1 MSQLTPDSLAN
12 FRFLSQ
18 PEISV
23 DGAKVAFIVKEVNEE
38 EDGYDSNIWLYDFAN
53 SSSYQLTTSSKDEN
67 FTWTGESELLFTSS
81 RNRESEEE
89 KATDFYRINVN
100 GGEAVKAFT
109 VPHPVI
115 DFEWTGEKLIYKSPV
130 KITDDEEEDSG
141 EGPSCLT
148 LDEIPFWSNGK
159 GFTSKKRVHLFSF
172 SEDMEEPKDHT
183 EGSVSVEEYA
193 LREGKAVF
201 VGRDYSDKAPVA
213 NSLYLVDLDAEDSS
227 PVQLTDEEFQFRLV
241 EFSGPESVYVTM
253 TDMEEAGLNQN
264 HRLYEYDL
272 RSKELT
278 LLTPEWDS
286 SFANSVLTDV
296 RLGQG
301 QDSTI
306 DGKRFYFVSTR
317 KGFSCLSSISPSG
330 EIDHLTGRKGSVD
343 DFSVRDGKVVY
354 VKLSDDHLQ
363 ELYTISDEGEERKLT
378 SLNDQAFSEAVFT
391 SPERFTVERA
401 EVEIDSWII
410 RPHDFDPEKQYPAIL
425 EVHGGPKAVYGDV
438 YFHEMQLL
446 ANQGYVVIYSN
457 PRGSDGKGND
467 FADIRGKYGGEDYE
481 DIMRVVD
488 VAIKKYSF
496 IDGENLGVTGGSY
509 GGFMTNWIIG
519 HTDRFDAAVSS
530 RSISNWVSKF
540 NTTDIGYFFV
550 ADQQNGNPWEN
561 HDRLWEQ
568 SPLKYADKVETPT
581 LFIHSREDYRCWEG
595 EAMQMFTALKY
606 HDVPARLCLFEGE
619 NHNLSRNGTPKNR
632 FKRLEEMLAWFDKY
646 LK

>member
-1 MSQLTPDSLAN
+1 MSELTPDSLAD

-18 PEISV
+18 LEISL
-23 DGAKVAFIVKEVNEE
+23 DGAKVAFLVKEANEE
-38 EDGYDSNIWLYDFAN
+38 EDGYDSNIWLYDF
-53 SSSYQLTTSSKDEN
+53 SDRSSYQLTTSNQDES
-67 FTWTGESELLFTSS
+67 FAWTGEDELLFTSS

-89 KATDFYRINVN
+89 VTDFYRINVN

-109 VPHPVI
+109 VPQPVSG
-115 DFEWTGEKLIYKSPV
+115 FEWTGEKLIYKSPV
-130 KITDDEEEDSG
+130 KITNDEEEDNG
-141 EGPSCLT
+141 EEPRCLT

-159 GFTSKKRVHLFSF
+159 GFTNKKRIHLFSF
-172 SEDMEEPKDHT
+172 SEDMEEPIELT

-193 LREGKAVF
+193 VRDGKAVF
-201 VGRDYSDKAPVA
+201 VGRDYRDKAPIT
-213 NSLYLVDLDAEDSS
+213 NSLYLVDLDTEDSS
-227 PVQLTDEEFQFRLV
+227 PVRLTEEEFQFRLV
-241 EFSGPESVYVTM
+241 EFSGPESLYVTM

-272 RSKELT
+272 RSEELT
-278 LLTPEWDS
+278 LLTPDWDS

-306 DGKRFYFVSTR
+306 DGERFYFVSTR

-330 EIDHLTGRKGSVD
+330 EVEHLTGRKGSVD
-343 DFSVRDGKVVY
+343 DFSVRDGRAVY

-363 ELYTISDEGEERKLT
+363 ELYTLSDKGEERKLT
-378 SLNDQAFSEAVFT
+378 SLNDKAFSEAVFT
-391 SPERFTVERA
+391 SPEGFTVERG

-410 RPHDFDPEKQYPAIL
+410 RPHDFDAEKQYPAIL

-467 FADIRGKYGGEDYE
+467 FADIRGKYGGEDYK

-488 VAIKKYSF
+488 VALKKYSF
-496 IDGENLGVTGGSY
+496 IDRENLGVTGGSY

-519 HTDRFDAAVSS
+519 HTDRFSAAVSS

-606 HDVPARLCLFEGE
+606 HGVPARLCLFEGE